1 MTYGVGRK
9 PTLSPLDPKSP
20 LGLQK
25 GNIKTYLDGL
35 RPLLLR
41 SRFAR
46 LGIALQCSSVIWG
59 KINRKESAIFHP
71 FGDSGE
77 GKSFCA
83 SIAMS
88 IVGSAEKEDLGNHAT
103 SLAGFERVLAL
114 LKNLLA
120 IFDELGLTEDDSER
134 VQVGKLV
141 KMAFAFASGHGRTL
155 AASAWGV
162 GIKSSTWHQYGL
174 STGEESLQEIA
185 QRCAIKLKPGLTRR
199 WIDIPFPPPL
209 EGSLCDVKWD
219 GELLLVAERNAA
231 ISLASKTITENYG
244 VALPVFITWILAQND
259 LAEQVDIIAK
269 NFAASYGNT
278 GWAKEF
284 VAVWAGVAA
293 GGVMGVRAGII
304 PVKEEDMLK
313 AMHRLCKKA
322 MEYAAEGNLH
332 PQKIF
337 EKFKI
342 AAMEEAACPL
352 VKKGEQVNMGT
363 LAMKFG
369 FRREVGGELILFVH
383 PKKLKALLGTD
394 AAVVALAKKC
404 DADGVLLRGSGG
416 LTQPTTLSDGTEPR
430 FYRFKWE
437 PVKAA

>member
-1 MTYGVGRK
+1 MKKHDDSTRNADEMANKPMLVRMICNIETGRWQDVLRFRCADGTVKNELFDRAIFSNRRRLHEALLQLGADIPKSATSANPILDDIVEQTGATVDYVVSSNGWFEDDFVAGQVTYGSGRK
-9 PTLSPLDPKSP
+9 PALSPLDPKSP

-25 GNIKTYLDGL
+25 GDIKTYLAGL

-46 LGIALQCSSVIWG
+46 LGMALQCSSVIWG

-88 IVGSAEKEDLGNHAT
+88 IVGRAEKEDLGNHAT

-199 WIDIPFPPPL
+199 WIDIPSFRPHL
-209 EGSLCDVKWD
+209 KEVSAMSSGT
-219 GELLLVAERNAA
+219 
-231 ISLASKTITENYG
+231 AS
-244 VALPVFITWILAQND
+244 
-259 LAEQVDIIAK
+259 
-269 NFAASYGNT
+269 
-278 GWAKEF
+278 
-284 VAVWAGVAA
+284 
-293 GGVMGVRAGII
+293 
-304 PVKEEDMLK
+304 
-313 AMHRLCKKA
+313 C
-322 MEYAAEGNLH
+322 
-332 PQKIF
+332 
-337 EKFKI
+337 
-342 AAMEEAACPL
+342 
-352 VKKGEQVNMGT
+352 
-363 LAMKFG
+363 
-369 FRREVGGELILFVH
+369 
-383 PKKLKALLGTD
+383 
-394 AAVVALAKKC
+394 
-404 DADGVLLRGSGG
+404 
-416 LTQPTTLSDGTEPR
+416 
-430 FYRFKWE
+430 YR
-437 PVKAA
+437 